1 MGVGEGCRGKGE
13 SNGVG
18 RCSVVG
24 DKQEKFEERERRLLG
39 AQKDNEECNVHRNR
53 IQRFFFF
60 LIF

>member
-1 MGVGEGCRGKGE
+1 MKVVRRKQGE

-39 AQKDNEECNVHRNR
+39 AQRG
-53 IQRFFFF
+53 
-60 LIF
+60 